1 MAAPFFKDSHELRCN
16 ALKLRLQEVI
26 TQDHVVQ
33 EEEKK
38 KRKKRVIQIIAWLAK
53 KNTGSCRSGSALPGT
68 ECKRSCL
75 EAVYLG
81 RVCPVN
87 AVLLLK
93 KQ

>member
-38 KRKKRVIQIIAWLAK
+38 KKKEESDTNNCLACK
-53 KNTGSCRSGSALPGT
+53 KKYRLLP
-68 ECKRSCL
+68 EWQL
-75 EAVYLG
+75 A
-81 RVCPVN
+81 PWD
-87 AVLLLK
+87 
-93 KQ
+93 

>member
-53 KNTGSCRSGSALPGT
+53 EIQAPAGVAAHSLGLNVK
-68 ECKRSCL
+68 
-75 EAVYLG
+75 EAV
-81 RVCPVN
+81 
-87 AVLLLK
+87 
-93 KQ
+93 